1 MAFDMEMTKQ
11 EEAGL
16 QPAAP
21 YSLGARSGFTLGLR
35 FMTKLRERL
44 NDLDGHH
51 CALPVALEAMGERW
65 SFMILRAAFNGVH
78 HFEEFQHEL
87 GIARNI
93 LSNRLSKLVD
103 HGVMAR
109 EVLAEDRRKVRYQL
123 TEKGIALLPVMIALR
138 QWGEQWGAG
147 VPSTP
152 VLVDSRDEQ
161 PIGPVIITAHDGRRL
176 SYEELMWKHRAELQP
191 LGQARARQDRT
202 RIAAVAAE

>member
-1 MAFDMEMTKQ
+1 MT
-11 EEAGL
+11 
-16 QPAAP
+16 
-21 YSLGARSGFTLGLR
+21 T
-35 FMTKLRERL
+35 LRERL
-44 NDLDGHH
+44 NDLDGDD
-51 CALPVALEAMGERW
+51 CALPIALEAMGERW

-78 HFEEFQHEL
+78 HFEEFQQEL

-93 LSNRLSKLVD
+93 LSNRLSRLVD

-123 TEKGIALLPVMIALR
+123 TKKGIALLPVMIALR

-161 PIGPVIITAHDGRRL
+161 PIGPVIITAHDGRPLR
-176 SYEELMWKHRAELQP
+176 YEELMWKHRAELQP
-191 LGQARARQDRT
+191 LGQARTRQDRGQD
-202 RIAAVAAE
+202 RAHIAAVAAG